1 MISYPIT
8 ICPRCGSVSCIRP
21 GGWDTTD
28 VCERCEKEAVMKL
41 NIVPGDDDFTI
52 VITSIS
58 QENLQRS

>member
-28 VCERCEKEAVMKL
+28 VCERCEKEGYACFL
-41 NIVPGDDDFTI
+41 TI
-52 VITSIS
+52 
-58 QENLQRS
+58 LKK